1 MMMLKPLERREQI
14 LKDIDLLDDNMIP
27 ILSRKY
33 GVSEMT
39 IRRDL
44 QALEQTGVIRR
55 TYGGAVRWP
64 QPGGAPTVVAREKR
78 QMLAQAQKA
87 AIARYAAAELV
98 RDGDIL
104 VLEGSTTVTGMVPH
118 IAERQNLTVMTNS
131 LFTAEELRR
140 RMPHSA
146 TLLCAGGILRPE
158 SSTFVGPVA
167 ERFFRELH
175 VSRLFISATG
185 LTLHGGITDPQM
197 LETQVKRAMIES
209 AGEVIVMLDGTKFG
223 KRSLTRV
230 IDFSEIALLIT
241 DEDAPA
247 EMLEALRAQGV
258 ALAVVPV
265 QLQNNA

>member
-1 MMMLKPLERREQI
+1 MLKPLERRQRI

-27 ILSRKY
+27 RLSQKY

-44 QALEQTGVIRR
+44 QALEEIGVIRR

-64 QPGGAPTVVAREKR
+64 QSIGAPTVLAREKR
-78 QMLAQAQKA
+78 QMMATAQKA
-87 AIARYAAAELV
+87 AIAHYAVSELV
-98 RDGDIL
+98 HDGDSI

-118 IAERQNLTVMTNS
+118 LSDRQDLTVVTNS
-131 LFTAEELRR
+131 LYTAEELRR
-140 RMPHSA
+140 RMHPSA
-146 TLLCAGGILRPE
+146 TLLCAGGIIRPE

-175 VSRLFISATG
+175 VKRLFLSATG

-209 AGEVIVMLDGTKFG
+209 AGGVIVMIDSTKFG
-223 KRSLTRV
+223 ARSLTRV
-230 IDFSEIALLIT
+230 LDFSEITLLIT
-241 DEDAPA
+241 DEGAPA
-247 EMLEALRAQGV
+247 EILQVLREQGV
-258 ALAVVPV
+258 QVVVVPV
-265 QLQNNA
+265 KQQV

>member
-1 MMMLKPLERREQI
+1 MLKPLERREQI

-27 ILSRKY
+27 ILSQKY

-44 QALEQTGVIRR
+44 QALEDTGVIRR

-64 QPGGAPTVVAREKR
+64 QSSAAPMVVAREKR
-78 QMLAQAQKA
+78 QMRAQAQKA
-87 AIARYAAAELV
+87 AIARYAATELV
-98 RDGDIL
+98 HDGDII
-104 VLEGSTTVTGMVPH
+104 VLEGSTTVTSMVSQ
-118 IAERQNLTVMTNS
+118 ITERQNLTVVTNS

-140 RMPHSA
+140 GMPASA

-158 SSTFVGPVA
+158 SSTFVGQLA

-175 VSRLFISATG
+175 VSRLFLSATG
-185 LTLHGGITDPQM
+185 LTLHGAITDPQM

-209 AGEVIVMLDGTKFG
+209 AAEVIVMLDSTKFG
-223 KRSLTRV
+223 KRSLLRV
-230 IDFSEIALLIT
+230 LDFSEIALLIT

-247 EMLEALRAQGV
+247 EILDGLRAQGV
-258 ALAVVPV
+258 RVVVVPFT
-265 QLQNNA
+265 